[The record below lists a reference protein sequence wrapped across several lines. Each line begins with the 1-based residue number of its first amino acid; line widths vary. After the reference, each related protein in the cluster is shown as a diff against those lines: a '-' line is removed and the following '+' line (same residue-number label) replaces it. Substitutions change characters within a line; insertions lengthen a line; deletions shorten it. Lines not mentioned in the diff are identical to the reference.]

1 MNNGGLVEY
10 RIKTLALLVSGTLAA
25 GSLVSGCASRGAGS
39 AAQAAAAAAPAQ
51 AAAAVAPT
59 AVTDTTAAPA
69 AADRPGVVEGE
80 LTVVTAKVKAID
92 SKNRVVT
99 LVYPDGRTAKI
110 KCGPEVRNFAQIRV
124 GDSVTAQFLESVE
137 IFVSAEKVTPA
148 SGTAS
153 AVERAPEGGKPG
165 ITEVQSVEVTAVV
178 ESIDYKTR
186 MVKLRGPEGKTK
198 TVKAGPA
205 VKRLD
210 EVKQGDTVVV
220 RYTEALSVK
229 VTAPTE
235 TAPAKKK

>member
-10 RIKTLALLVSGTLAA
+10 RIKTLALLVSGTIAA
-25 GSLVSGCASRGAGS
+25 GSLVSGCASRDAGT
-39 AAQAAAAAAPAQ
+39 AAQAAATSAPAQ
-51 AAAAVAPT
+51 AAIAGAPKVSDTAASP
-59 AVTDTTAAPA
+59 AVTE
-69 AADRPGVVEGE
+69 RPGVVEGE

-92 SKNRVVT
+92 SKSRVVT
-99 LVYPDGRTAKI
+99 LVYPDGKTAKI

-124 GDSVTAQFLESVE
+124 GDDVTAEFLESVE
-137 IFVSAEKVTPA
+137 IFVSSEKVTPA
-148 SGTAS
+148 AGTAS
-153 AVERAPEGGKPG
+153 AVERAPLGGKPG
-165 ITEVQSVEVTAVV
+165 MTEVQSVEVTAQV

-198 TVKAGPA
+198 TVKAGPE

-220 RYTEALSVK
+220 RYTEAVSIR

-235 TAPAKKK
+235 AAPTKKR